1 MRKNKILE
9 KLLAIIL
16 IFTLTSAN
24 FMFVTKSFASSF
36 AETLFGMKSDTGH
49 KNVEFEAYFG
59 TEEEKETSVISD
71 VNNEELAISMD
82 LNIKE
87 TGYLK
92 DAKIEI
98 AETEEGKG
106 LNFKLKNTGSRP
118 VIVEENSDSNPFLDV
133 LESEENNDETV
144 VEEND
149 EVILP
154 EGVQSIED
162 NVITLQQVNSNNELQ
177 FNLPIEYKNESFVNE
192 NKFSNDCLVKF
203 TGIYV
208 DDDGEENEISKEYTL
223 NVSWKDERDVRVSSS
238 VEKYIDYEKG
248 VILQTLVRVDNSS
261 DRKTLPV
268 KESSVTIDVPNYLD
282 ARPSNITVVA
292 NNTMATNG
300 QTPETINFGT
310 DNWYYNQD
318 ENKLVITVNNEKQLV
333 KIGRAHV

>member
-118 VIVEENSDSNPFLDV
+118 EIVEENSDSNPFLDV

-208 DDDGEENEISKEYTL
+208 DDDGDEKEISKESELTFMI
-223 NVSWKDERDVRVSSS
+223 SHGIFHGKM
-238 VEKYIDYEKG
+238 
-248 VILQTLVRVDNSS
+248 
-261 DRKTLPV
+261 
-268 KESSVTIDVPNYLD
+268 KEMLEFHHLLK
-282 ARPSNITVVA
+282 NI
-292 NNTMATNG
+292 
-300 QTPETINFGT
+300 
-310 DNWYYNQD
+310 
-318 ENKLVITVNNEKQLV
+318 
-333 KIGRAHV
+333 

>member
-118 VIVEENSDSNPFLDV
+118 EIVEENSDSNPFLDV

-144 VEEND
+144 VEE
-149 EVILP
+149 
-154 EGVQSIED
+154 
-162 NVITLQQVNSNNELQ
+162 
-177 FNLPIEYKNESFVNE
+177 
-192 NKFSNDCLVKF
+192 
-203 TGIYV
+203 
-208 DDDGEENEISKEYTL
+208 
-223 NVSWKDERDVRVSSS
+223 
-238 VEKYIDYEKG
+238 
-248 VILQTLVRVDNSS
+248 
-261 DRKTLPV
+261 
-268 KESSVTIDVPNYLD
+268 
-282 ARPSNITVVA
+282 
-292 NNTMATNG
+292 
-300 QTPETINFGT
+300 
-310 DNWYYNQD
+310 
-318 ENKLVITVNNEKQLV
+318 
-333 KIGRAHV
+333 